1 MSKKNNK
8 ISIIYFIFRSMLEMS
23 RLYFLEFLKCKFSF
37 WIFVWPLLV
46 HRIFC
51 SIQLRKWRWKHQSVC
66 FTMWGRFYLDNVRLW
81 RTGEAWWVGALVLP
95 PHLRAPASQSGQCKA
110 LLLDWR
116 GDLIKCRYCKKF
128 LTYVRDDTTILL
140 TVEYLIGLSK
150 LFPFITWLFGILI
163 C

>member
-1 MSKKNNK
+1 
-8 ISIIYFIFRSMLEMS
+8 MLEMS

-66 FTMWGRFYLDNVRLW
+66 FTMWGRFYLDNVWLW
-81 RTGEAWWVGALVLP
+81 RTGDARWVGP
-95 PHLRAPASQSGQCKA
+95 GCSPHTSEILHLNQASVKHFFSNEG
-110 LLLDWR
+110 R
-116 GDLIKCRYCKKF
+116 DLIECCYCKRF
-128 LTYVRDDTTILL
+128 FTYVQDDTTILL

-150 LFPFITWLFGILI
+150 LFPFNNFLVFPLWSNYFIAL
-163 C
+163 

>member
-1 MSKKNNK
+1 
-8 ISIIYFIFRSMLEMS
+8 MLEMS

-66 FTMWGRFYLDNVRLW
+66 FTMWGRFYLDNVWLW
-81 RTGEAWWVGALVLP
+81 RTGDAWWVGAWVLP

-110 LLLDWR
+110 LLLDQKGR
-116 GDLIKCRYCKKF
+116 DLIECCYCKRF
-128 LTYVRDDTTILL
+128 FTYVRDDTTILL

-150 LFPFITWLFGILI
+150 LFPFNNFLVFPLWSNYFIAL
-163 C
+163 